1 MKGLLG
7 ASAINAA
14 SRAGLLEN
22 WNSCKYEY
30 NLKSHMIHAD
40 TLCGCKCSFII
51 MAESVMY
58 NKHCALIIRN
68 MKIIKIMFKNPAPSL
83 WKTHGVS
90 IARNTV
96 GKI

>member
-1 MKGLLG
+1 
-7 ASAINAA
+7 
-14 SRAGLLEN
+14 
-22 WNSCKYEY
+22 
-30 NLKSHMIHAD
+30 
-40 TLCGCKCSFII
+40 

-68 MKIIKIMFKNPAPSL
+68 MKMIKIMFKNPAPSL
-83 WKTHGVS
+83 WKTHGVA